1 MSIILAAIGKHD
13 TVSYAQEELFRCLR
27 RMDPSLLCELRHYDK
42 KDGERR
48 DILWI
53 GLDGS
58 IPYSELDTV
67 EAVSADGT
75 RTAIIAGGRFVLPG
89 TEELNAPLL
98 ALEAEG
104 VKG

>member
-1 MSIILAAIGKHD
+1 MRFPAAGRP
-13 TVSYAQEELFRCLR
+13 TPE
-27 RMDPSLLCELRHYDK
+27 RHNCHT
-42 KDGERR
+42 
-48 DILWI
+48 DIT
-53 GLDGS
+53 

-67 EAVSADGT
+67 EAVSDNGT